1 MNNNN
6 NNVRICEVSIYPN
19 KKPTKGIF
27 HRFIDLST
35 PKDGEFIRQTLCMVE
50 LIDGKLVQVT
60 PKKIRFLDT
69 ETVFAYEW
77 STLSQMDMTETEN
90 IM

>member
-6 NNVRICEVSIYPN
+6 NNVRICEVNIYPN

-27 HRFIDLST
+27 HRFTDLST
-35 PKDGEFIRQTLCMVE
+35 PKDGEFIRQTLCLVE

-69 ETVFAYEW
+69 ESVFQNEW
-77 STLSQMDMTETEN
+77 NQLSHMDMESGDDL
-90 IM
+90 